1 MYVGTLR
8 RSSSSQVNYIMVI
21 FFAIIVFF
29 SIRVI
34 TVLKNSSERGG
45 FAYVQLL
52 NLGIPLVENE
62 VYDEEAYAENKLSL
76 KNVCIEAAGLNHL
89 DKLKVISNEVA
100 LYSPNMINGTDLKAY
115 SESNESVNNEAV
127 KTMSTMDISS
137 FNLSENAISKVQA
150 GSSASKAYDPSLK
163 KVLDPTKVEVLIY
176 HTHTTENYAESS
188 RDTLDERYSV
198 VGVGNVIEEEL
209 ENNYGI
215 SVIHDKTNHSVSYN
229 DSYKR
234 SNETV
239 NSYLKKYGDFKM
251 IIDLHRD
258 SVVNKASVTT
268 NINGENVATLMFVTA
283 ENSSRYPKNKALA
296 EEMFNK
302 SNKLFP
308 GLVKKIY
315 TYHRGI
321 NAFNESLS
329 DGSMLIECGANVNT
343 SAEAQTSARYIARL
357 IAEHINRK

>member
-1 MYVGTLR
+1 MYVETLGR
-8 RSSSSQVNYIMVI
+8 KRSRPQVNYIVVI
-21 FFAIIVFF
+21 FFAIILFF

-34 TVLKNSSERGG
+34 NVLKDSSERGG

-52 NLGIPLVENE
+52 NFGMPLVETE
-62 VYDEEAYAENKLSL
+62 VYNEGAYAENKLSL
-76 KNVCIEAAGLNHL
+76 KNACIEAAGLSNL
-89 DKLKVISNEVA
+89 NKFQLISNEVV
-100 LYSPNMINGTDLKAY
+100 LYNPSIVTGLEVKNSSEGQEAEKTISTININD
-115 SESNESVNNEAV
+115 
-127 KTMSTMDISS
+127 
-137 FNLSENAISKVQA
+137 FNLPENAITKVESNL
-150 GSSASKAYDPSLK
+150 GASKAYDPSLK
-163 KVLDPTKVEVLIY
+163 KVLDPSKVEVLLY
-176 HTHTTENYAESS
+176 HTHTTENYAETS

-198 VGVGNVIEEEL
+198 VGVGNAIEEEL

-239 NSYLKKYGDFKM
+239 NSYLKKYGDFKI

-258 SVVNKASVTT
+258 SVPNKAAVTT
-268 NINGENVATLMFVTA
+268 NINGENLATLMFVIA

-296 EEMFNK
+296 EEFLNK

-308 GLVKKIY
+308 GLTKKIY

-321 NAFNESLS
+321 NAFNENLS
-329 DGSMLIECGANVNT
+329 DNSMLIECGSNVNT
-343 SAEAQTSARYIARL
+343 SAEAQNSGRYIARL